1 MGQDAYLYV
10 YGHPIWVYAYGTSHT
25 RMGLYTHMGENNN
38 KTMWVCF
45 VVISS
50 NNLVA
55 KVMGIILLVLYGLRG
70 RDP

>member
-1 MGQDAYLYV
+1 MSIRIWDIPYV
-10 YGHPIWVYAYGTSHT
+10 YGPVYTYG
-25 RMGLYTHMGENNN
+25 GEQQQNNVSMFCS
-38 KTMWVCF
+38 K
-45 VVISS
+45 ISS